1 MHTNV
6 MGVVSSG
13 GLFEYVSGANYT
25 AEILEWAGFALA
37 SWSLPAA
44 VFAAFTA
51 LNIGEANTH
60 AFVKE
65 RNIKDVNSVEW
76 K

>member
-1 MHTNV
+1 

-60 AFVKE
+60 MHL
-65 RNIKDVNSVEW
+65 
-76 K
+76 